1 MTPRSNNSSSMAMK
15 QQQQNHHHQPPRS
28 PSSSTTPRKSSS
40 SLSSSS
46 SSSSSFGWGFGGGKK
61 KKKNKSKL
69 RILTNTGSGGSG
81 STGSTASTSGRGG
94 GLGSPALSVASSSS
108 STSSSVSSL
117 GRGRMLKCG
126 SVTFEPSPTGRNMVM
141 MNKDY
146 ATNDSIAVTPRS
158 SFAAAAATTS
168 SSSSSSTTTTPT
180 AAGAGAGEG
189 SFKST
194 HSDMTETTLVSS
206 PNKKDKKTHARS
218 TTTTP
223 SSSSSSP
230 SSSTTTV
237 SNSNKKKTKSP
248 SLLLSPSPSSP
259 SSPSPSSPSRPPPP
273 AAVAAAVVVSK
284 FFERSAFSFLRVAD
298 LEIHETMT
306 TTVSSS
312 ATSSDEVV
320 VAVENEQQQQ
330 PSQEQSLDGYQPID
344 HIHHASVDPPP
355 GVDHDPKERWI
366 AFTTDKDGSHAPIA
380 PIAMD
385 RLAHFGLTT
394 SLNQAMW
401 TPADYK
407 TSGLIKKGQ
416 QAAASGASAGGSHSH
431 QECSWYASTFRP
443 GPIKQCPA
451 LESNDVMIWS
461 GSFIHGLYGSDLPA
475 IRAAG
480 IVNMSAKSLFDLL
493 VDSTRVKEYNKLSLG
508 RTDLVTFDGDLDTT
522 GPFGRTITKVMRSE
536 TKPPMIRKTLVFE
549 SILHAKELV
558 DGSGYLIVTR
568 AIHQPGDDSSD
579 HHHSLSSVIKS
590 EILMGV
596 NLIRKVEGQEDSR
609 CLMINVN
616 HIRSPMVPMMVAKR
630 IGVSSAV
637 GFMNDIRALC

>member
-1 MTPRSNNSSSMAMK
+1 MVFRPLTWFLEIFKLSNAKFSKNISAALV
-15 QQQQNHHHQPPRS
+15 
-28 PSSSTTPRKSSS
+28 TTSAA
-40 SLSSSS
+40 
-46 SSSSSFGWGFGGGKK
+46 SFWTIRMSGSNFIAFLIVRNGIDNPVTTFVETLRFPDGGGGR
-61 KKKNKSKL
+61 L
-69 RILTNTGSGGSG
+69 RF
-81 STGSTASTSGRGG
+81 RF
-94 GLGSPALSVASSSS
+94 LGPPPLPPVLSFVFCFF
-108 STSSSVSSL
+108 L
-117 GRGRMLKCG
+117 FL
-126 SVTFEPSPTGRNMVM
+126 F
-141 MNKDY
+141 
-146 ATNDSIAVTPRS
+146 
-158 SFAAAAATTS
+158 
-168 SSSSSSTTTTPT
+168 
-180 AAGAGAGEG
+180 
-189 SFKST
+189 
-194 HSDMTETTLVSS
+194 LLL
-206 PNKKDKKTHARS
+206 
-218 TTTTP
+218 
-223 SSSSSSP
+223 
-230 SSSTTTV
+230 
-237 SNSNKKKTKSP
+237 
-248 SLLLSPSPSSP
+248 LLLSPSPSSP

-320 VAVENEQQQQ
+320 VAVENEQQQQQQQ